1 VNAAFTAEAEWTSTH
16 TVEAETIAQAQ
27 GHYNDQIRDAF
38 IAQKRQ
44 YHIRR
49 ADDQAF
55 LAELQHAADW
65 LSARKV
71 LPDRVHVADHLALV

>member
-1 VNAAFTAEAEWTSTH
+1 
-16 TVEAETIAQAQ
+16 VEAETIAQTQ
-27 GHYNDQIRDAF
+27 GHYDIQIRDAF
-38 IAQKRQ
+38 IARKRQ

-55 LAELQHAADW
+55 LADLQRAADW

-71 LPDRVHVADHLALV
+71 LPDQVRVADHLALV